1 MAMSRFQTLLAASL
15 LTACPARGE
24 PSPPLPSQAA
34 LVEALDNVIALDRP
48 GQDGYATVWDG
59 NKYVQCRHM
68 PDGALRCEASGS
80 LMQPSLAR
88 VLTPAKLARL
98 GELGWTL
105 DPHFGNY
112 VQTFPG
118 GRPVGMVA
126 GEILTLL
133 MEVYGVDPGTT
144 GILTDWVKSE
154 RCPPRNGPKQ
164 NLAGMVSAAPAM
176 AATAVHDCSFT
187 PPSELLHQPA
197 ARSAQ
202 DLIDTYGARTTGEVA
217 RLRVNL
223 LRRVHLILDTDV
235 GYVQCA
241 PEPVPPSIYCEAAS
255 ADSWTV
261 LASVLTPERLARLHA
276 LGFADPGRSQNY
288 EKAYPLD
295 TADNAAIA
303 RQLLTVLYEVYGYD
317 GLQKLRFMTE

>member
-1 MAMSRFQTLLAASL
+1 MAMRRVHALLTAVLLA
-15 LTACPARGE
+15 ACPARGE
-24 PSPPLPSQAA
+24 PAPPLPGQAA
-34 LVEALDNVIALDRP
+34 LAEALESVIALDRP

-68 PDGALRCEASGS
+68 PDHALRCEAAGS

-88 VLTPAKLARL
+88 VLSPAKVARL

-118 GRPVGMVA
+118 GRPVGQVA
-126 GEILTLL
+126 GEILATLA
-133 MEVYGVDPGTT
+133 EVYDADPGTT
-144 GILTDWVKSE
+144 GVLTDWVASAP
-154 RCPPRNGPKQ
+154 CPPRNGPKQ

-176 AATAVHDCSFT
+176 AATAVHGCSFT
-187 PPSELLHQPA
+187 PPSELLHERV

-223 LRRVHLILDTDV
+223 MRRVHLILDTDV
-235 GYVQCA
+235 GYVQCE
-241 PEPVPPSIYCEAAS
+241 PEPAPPSVYCEAAS

-276 LGFADPGRSQNY
+276 LGFADPGRSPNY
-288 EKAYPLD
+288 EKVYPLD
-295 TADNAAIA
+295 TTDNAAIA